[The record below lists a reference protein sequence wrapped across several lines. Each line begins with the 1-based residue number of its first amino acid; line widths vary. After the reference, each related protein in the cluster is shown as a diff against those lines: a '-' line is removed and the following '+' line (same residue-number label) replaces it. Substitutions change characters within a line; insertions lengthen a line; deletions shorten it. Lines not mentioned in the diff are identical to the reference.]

1 MQSNEEKLER
11 IEELLAQLQKNF
23 QDTCQEIHT
32 LIDSMDTGSQ
42 WDEEADEEMDEE
54 LIDRMDEIFG
64 SDEEE

>member
-1 MQSNEEKLER
+1 M
-11 IEELLAQLQKNF
+11 
-23 QDTCQEIHT
+23 
-32 LIDSMDTGSQ
+32 IDSMDTGSQ

>member
-1 MQSNEEKLER
+1 
-11 IEELLAQLQKNF
+11 
-23 QDTCQEIHT
+23 
-32 LIDSMDTGSQ
+32 MDTGSQ